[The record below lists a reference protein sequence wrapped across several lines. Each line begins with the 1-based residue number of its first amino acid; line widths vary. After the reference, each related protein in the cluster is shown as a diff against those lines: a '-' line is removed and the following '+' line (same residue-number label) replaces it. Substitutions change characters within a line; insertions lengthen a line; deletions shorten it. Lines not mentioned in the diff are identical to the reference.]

1 MVPDQLTLGE
11 HVTVSNAKHRKQR
24 HQFLGATSRIV
35 KLTMARFGLLC
46 TLMLFGTAYGLLGE
60 RRCSWGPA
68 YWCQGIDTAKECG
81 AIDHCAQAVWSKQEV
96 NSDPVC
102 DTCEEVVGLA
112 RMIIGMNATEEE
124 ILEVVEKACT
134 VLPEALQDSCK
145 TLVETYGPE
154 VIQLLKSEL
163 DPQAVCQA
171 LKLCTEGKALPQ
183 KPAPEKP
190 LDLCPECEAA
200 VKKAKELVD
209 KNTTEAQVVDFLKV
223 HLCEQLGALA
233 AACNSTMDTYGPIVY
248 KLLEQKIDPDKICK
262 AIGLCKNATF
272 VHLPIKPVLQQP
284 NDLCDDCKLVMTEVQ
299 ALIKS
304 NKSEAE
310 VIEYLKVHLCEKLGA
325 LAKECNSTMDTYGP
339 IIYQLLESKLDPDA
353 VCKAVKLCPT
363 SELIARLQQVQKGPN
378 SICDD
383 CEEVMQ
389 KAHDY
394 VADNATQAELIKR
407 LKDDFC
413 SRLGD
418 LEQECDT
425 LIDTYGPI
433 IFNLLSQE
441 LDPEKVCQAIG
452 FCPSLKALRMS
463 VLQPAQEVVQTEKV
477 GESVGC
483 VICEFVM
490 QLVDEELSANSTEKE
505 ITDALDKVC
514 SHFPDTIRDEC
525 TDFVNEYGPAVIQ
538 LLKLELDP
546 QRICKT
552 LGLCDESNSIR
563 LVKGVGSELCPVC
576 KILVQYADSLL
587 LENSTKKEIKD
598 VVDKICNFLP
608 SSVKTECHTVVEQYG
623 DAIAELMEQALDPDF
638 VCTKVGACDSKDNL
652 CNLGPGYWCSGM
664 EQAKACDAVEHCQT
678 HWWN

>member
-1 MVPDQLTLGE
+1 
-11 HVTVSNAKHRKQR
+11 
-24 HQFLGATSRIV
+24 
-35 KLTMARFGLLC
+35 MARLGFLC
-46 TLMLFGTAYGLLGE
+46 AFLLFGTAYGLLGE
-60 RRCSWGPA
+60 RRCTWGPG

-81 AIDHCAQAVWSKQEV
+81 AIDHCAQAVWSKQAV
-96 NSDPVC
+96 KSDAAC

-112 RMIIGMNATEEE
+112 RMFLSLNVTEEE
-124 ILEVVEKACT
+124 ILDVVEKACA
-134 VLPEALQDSCK
+134 VLPGPLQDSCK
-145 TLVETYGPE
+145 TLVETYGVE

-163 DPQAVCQA
+163 DPQAVCEA
-171 LKLCTEGKALPQ
+171 LKLCQEEEELPK

-200 VKKAKELVD
+200 VTKAKELID
-209 KNTTEAQVVDFLKV
+209 KNTTEPQVVEYLKE
-223 HLCEQLGALA
+223 HLCMQLGALA
-233 AACNSTMDTYGPIVY
+233 AACNTTLDTYGPIIY

-262 AIGLCKNATF
+262 AIGLCKNATISL
-272 VHLPIKPVLQQP
+272 VQKPIKPVKQQP

-310 VIEYLKVHLCEKLGA
+310 VIDYLKVHLCAKLGG
-325 LAKECNSTMDTYGP
+325 LAAECNSTMDTFGP
-339 IIYQLLESKLDPDA
+339 VIFQLLESKLDPDT
-353 VCKAVKLCPT
+353 VCKAIKLCPT
-363 SELIARLQQVQKGPN
+363 SDFIARLRETQKGPN

-383 CEEVMQ
+383 CKQVMQ

-394 VADNATQAELIKR
+394 VADNATQAQLIKL

-413 SRLGD
+413 SRLGG
-418 LEQECDT
+418 LEAECDS
-425 LIDTYGPI
+425 LMDTYGPI
-433 IFNLLSQE
+433 IFNLLEQE
-441 LDPEKVCQAIG
+441 LDPEKVCQAVG
-452 FCPSLKALRMS
+452 FCPSLQALSMAE
-463 VLQPAQEVVQTEKV
+463 LLPAKEVVQTEEV
-477 GESVGC
+477 GQSVGC

-505 ITDALDKVC
+505 IQDALDKVC

-552 LGLCDESNSIR
+552 IGLCDESNSVR

-576 KILVQYADSLL
+576 KILVQYVDGLL
-587 LENSTKKEIKD
+587 EENSTKADIKA

-608 SSVKTECHTVVEQYG
+608 SSIKTECHTVVEQYG
-623 DAIAELMEQALDPDF
+623 DAIAELIEQALDPDF
-638 VCTKVGACDSKDNL
+638 VCTKAGACDSKDSL
-652 CNLGPGYWCSGM
+652 CSLGPGYWCSGM
-664 EQAKACDAVEHCQT
+664 EQAKACDAVEHCKT

>member
-1 MVPDQLTLGE
+1 
-11 HVTVSNAKHRKQR
+11 
-24 HQFLGATSRIV
+24 
-35 KLTMARFGLLC
+35 MARFGLLC
-46 TLMLFGTAYGLLGE
+46 TLLLFGTAYGLLGE
-60 RRCSWGPA
+60 HRCSWGPG

-96 NSDPVC
+96 KSDPTC

-134 VLPEALQDSCK
+134 VLPDALQDSCK

-209 KNTTEAQVVDFLKV
+209 KNTTEAQVVEFLKV

-233 AACNSTMDTYGPIVY
+233 SAQCNSTMDTYGPIVY

-272 VHLPIKPVLQQP
+272 VHQPIKPVLQQP

-304 NKSEAE
+304 NKSEVAILWTM
-310 VIEYLKVHLCEKLGA
+310 VILWTQMLMIYVVYL
-325 LAKECNSTMDTYGP
+325 
-339 IIYQLLESKLDPDA
+339 Q
-353 VCKAVKLCPT
+353 
-363 SELIARLQQVQKGPN
+363 
-378 SICDD
+378 CD
-383 CEEVMQ
+383 
-389 KAHDY
+389 
-394 VADNATQAELIKR
+394 
-407 LKDDFC
+407 
-413 SRLGD
+413 S
-418 LEQECDT
+418 

-433 IFNLLSQE
+433 IFNLLEQE

-452 FCPSLKALRMS
+452 FCPSLKALRMT

-552 LGLCDESNSIR
+552 IGLCDESNSVR